1 MKKET
6 ATTNINFRKYA
17 QLFKGKKG
25 IEIGGPSPI
34 FKSEDGI
41 PIYVLIDGLDGCNF
55 SASTIWEGSIQ
66 EGINYHY
73 RDDKVGY
80 QYINDGTELNR
91 IPSGTYDF
99 VISSNCLEHIANP
112 LKALTEW
119 IRIIKPGGLILLVLP
134 DKETN
139 FDHNRPITTLGHL
152 IDDYHRNVGEEDLT
166 HLQEILELHDLPM
179 DPPAGT
185 YEDFKARS
193 LLNLEN
199 RALHHHVFNI
209 SLLRD
214 ICEQIHLRI
223 LLSSKIKSDNM
234 VLAIKGSGLLPPTV
248 RFYYYR
254 MLLSYYHRRKNI

>member
-1 MKKET
+1 
-6 ATTNINFRKYA
+6 
-17 QLFKGKKG
+17 
-25 IEIGGPSPI
+25 
-34 FKSEDGI
+34 
-41 PIYVLIDGLDGCNF
+41 
-55 SASTIWEGSIQ
+55 
-66 EGINYHY
+66 
-73 RDDKVGY
+73 
-80 QYINDGTELNR
+80 
-91 IPSGTYDF
+91 